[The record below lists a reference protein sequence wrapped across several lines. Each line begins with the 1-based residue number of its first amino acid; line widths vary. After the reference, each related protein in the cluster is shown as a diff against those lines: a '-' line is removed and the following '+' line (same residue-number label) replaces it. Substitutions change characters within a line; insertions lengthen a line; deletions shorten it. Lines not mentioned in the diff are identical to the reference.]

1 MYPGLWS
8 FVKFANQPIFIFYP
22 LSKFFMT
29 VLHQIMTNDGAQP
42 KNKDDRF
49 STKIWQMTVL
59 HQNLRNDRAPPKN
72 PNFLFSSAL

>member
-1 MYPGLWS
+1 
-8 FVKFANQPIFIFYP
+8 
-22 LSKFFMT
+22 MT

-59 HQNLRNDRAPPKN
+59 HQNLKMTVLHQNLWNDRAPPKN
-72 PNFLFSSAL
+72 PNFLFSSTL